1 MGLKI
6 ANTWQLLPA
15 SPQFASCTPSII

>member
-1 MGLKI
+1 MSLKI